1 MTMKLKMVLKE
12 SNSKIKNDM
21 LKIIFNHIDNAV
33 NSSLGTIKS
42 KTIDLLTL
50 AMKNE
55 PEYNSLK
62 FGQLRMELGIENT
75 DVVDNIINAIVQT
88 FSITKTLRYNTRG
101 LSDGI
106 KITVLS
112 GTDLKSIIG
121 SSDAN
126 INDTERGYSLP
137 WLEWLLLRG
146 NETIVQNYSV
156 NYTSNPRSR
165 SGLALMVPSSSSW
178 RIPAN
183 FTGTESD
190 NWTTRAIS
198 KIGDKISTVIQSNLE
213 NYL

>member
-1 MTMKLKMVLKE
+1 MKFSLDLIDNNIDITKLILINLKYEIERMMARALPKIKQDIKSLVKE
-12 SNSKIKNDM
+12 SLIS
-21 LKIIFNHIDNAV
+21 
-33 NSSLGTIKS
+33 
-42 KTIDLLTL
+42 
-50 AMKNE
+50 E
-55 PEYNSLK
+55 PEYSSLK
-62 FGQLRMELGIENT
+62 AGTLRAELGISNPDSVDSVVQAMVDTVEVAYNSVKINT
-75 DVVDNIINAIVQT
+75 
-88 FSITKTLRYNTRG
+88 NT
-101 LSDGI
+101 
-106 KITVLS
+106 LS
-112 GTDLKSIIG
+112 GGFTLTMIKSDDINGIIYTDIAS
-121 SSDAN
+121 
-126 INDTERGYSLP
+126 INDSQRGYSLP

-178 RIPAN
+178 RIPAS